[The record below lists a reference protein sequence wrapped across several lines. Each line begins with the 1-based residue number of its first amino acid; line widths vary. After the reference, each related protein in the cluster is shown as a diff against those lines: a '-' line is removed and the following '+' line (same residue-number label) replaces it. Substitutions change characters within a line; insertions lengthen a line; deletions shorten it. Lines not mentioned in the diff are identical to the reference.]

1 MLMLFLE
8 QAAGNHLIIAGDLV
22 PEGTSLVT
30 PDLDGVK
37 MLEITPM
44 FQWCTTNIFL
54 HTSMGVE
61 RGYEFEN
68 FSNKA
73 LFSVSSGKKQV
84 SRLLAPTLEKLLKKS
99 TSGPPWKKRP
109 DAHAHK
115 HAKLHHFCKKL
126 CCITPYR
133 KIVQQ
138 HQCSKQAVAG
148 CQTVHRIF
156 CETNTKSCQMHCHI
170 TENTLQIILTK
181 YCQNSATCFSLND
194 LLLQWTQ
201 Y

>member
-1 MLMLFLE
+1 MRRATTTLIHTSEIKILLNSLSIILVLMFVNMKAFMLMLFLE

-30 PDLDGVK
+30 PDVDGVK

-99 TSGPPWKKRP
+99 TSGPPWRKRP

-126 CCITPYR
+126 C
-133 KIVQQ
+133 
-138 HQCSKQAVAG
+138 
-148 CQTVHRIF
+148 
-156 CETNTKSCQMHCHI
+156 
-170 TENTLQIILTK
+170 
-181 YCQNSATCFSLND
+181 
-194 LLLQWTQ
+194 
-201 Y
+201 